1 MVKNPPCNAKD
12 DKGSIP
18 GVGTNIPHAPEQGS
32 PQVTAKI
39 PGASTNT
46 QCSQIN
52 KYFKTEK
59 DIEHLAGAVKKRIT
73 NAKKT
78 ITNPNRNYSLRPG
91 AQPMG
96 NTLAVFPNSPL
107 PSKGL
112 LFKTTTPDFPLFLY
126 KAIPHHGLLVLSM
139 VFCYC
144 LPVLYC
150 NSLINPFCW

>member
-59 DIEHLAGAVKKRIT
+59 DIEHLMGAGGSKKNNYKCQEDNYKPQQELCSPPRSPANGKHLGCVSKLST
-73 NAKKT
+73 SLQRTFVQN
-78 ITNPNRNYSLRPG
+78 NYSRL
-91 AQPMG
+91 
-96 NTLAVFPNSPL
+96 SP
-107 PSKGL
+107 
-112 LFKTTTPDFPLFLY
+112 F
-126 KAIPHHGLLVLSM
+126 
-139 VFCYC
+139 
-144 LPVLYC
+144 
-150 NSLINPFCW
+150 SL